1 MRAKR
6 RLRPRL
12 MMQAHVEQDD
22 SAVTQILQLPP
33 HEAALPRDGS
43 SLVTVQ
49 PSVDPR
55 LLGEILMSRG
65 ACGQD
70 AVDMALKVQEERGGL
85 IGDLLIQHNVI
96 GRMQLV
102 QALGSQ
108 LGIHVQETVDEAAI
122 DVSLVAHLSMTWAK
136 ENEVLPYVKNGR
148 ILHVLIANPMATGPI
163 DDLRVVFDGAQ
174 VEPILV
180 TPDVLNHAI
189 NHAFDRRARAD
200 QVVDDMEKGEAGV
213 ADVAMELEDAAKD
226 ILDEDD
232 EAPIIRLVNS
242 VLNQAAKEKVSDVH
256 IEPMEKYVLVR
267 FRKDGV
273 LREVVRTS
281 KKFQASITSRVKIMG
296 NLNIAEKRL
305 PQDGR
310 IRIKVAGR
318 DIDLRL
324 STIPTAHGERI
335 VMRLLDKGSTT
346 LDLKTLGM
354 RPDVVEAIDGL
365 VHRPNGILLCT
376 GPTGSGKTTT
386 LYSALMSINNP
397 DINILTIEDPV
408 EYQLEGIGQMQVN
421 PKIEFT
427 FARGLRATLRQDP
440 DVVLVGEI
448 RDLETAEIAVQ
459 AALTGHL
466 VLSTVHTND
475 ASSTYTRLI
484 DMGVEPFLLSSSIIG
499 ILAQR
504 LCRRLCNDCKVPHI
518 LTDLEL
524 EQLGLTRDDPEL
536 QQAKVFGAK
545 GCPQCGM
552 SGYAGRMG
560 LHELLTPTEEIKR
573 LVVQKLD
580 AGAIKRAAVAMGMR
594 TLLAD
599 GAYKIM
605 QGRTTVEEV
614 MRIANQDQED

>member
-1 MRAKR
+1 MVDA
-6 RLRPRL
+6 RPIGEL
-12 MMQAHVEQDD
+12 LVDAGVCTAEAVE
-22 SAVTQILQLPP
+22 S
-33 HEAALPRDGS
+33 
-43 SLVTVQ
+43 
-49 PSVDPR
+49 
-55 LLGEILMSRG
+55 
-65 ACGQD
+65 
-70 AVDMALKVQEERGGL
+70 ALKTQAERGGWT
-85 IGDLLIQHNVI
+85 GELLLQQGSIT
-96 GRMQLV
+96 RMQLV
-102 QALGSQ
+102 HALGQQ
-108 LGIHVQETVDEAAI
+108 LGLAVHEKIDDTI
-122 DVSLVAHLSMTWAK
+122 LDVSLVANLSMGYAR
-136 ENEVLPYVKNGR
+136 EAEVLPIRMHEG
-148 ILHVLIANPMATGPI
+148 VLEVAVANPLALDPL
-163 DDLRVVFDGAQ
+163 DDLRVMFKGVR

-180 TPDVLNHAI
+180 APDVLTTAI
-189 NHAFDRRARAD
+189 NTAFDRRARAD
-200 QVVDDMEKGEAGV
+200 QVVDDMERGDDGV
-213 ADVAMELEDAAKD
+213 ADIAMELEDAAKD

-242 VLNQAAKEKVSDVH
+242 VLNQAAKERVSDVH

-267 FRKDGV
+267 FRRDGV
-273 LREVVRTS
+273 LKEVVRTS

-296 NLNIAEKRL
+296 GLNIAEKRL

-335 VMRLLDKGSTT
+335 VMRLLDKTSTT

-354 RPDVVEAIDGL
+354 RPDVVDAMAEL
-365 VHRPNGILLCT
+365 VHKPNGIILCT

-386 LYSALMSINNP
+386 LYSALMSINKP

-421 PKIEFT
+421 PKIGFT
-427 FARGLRATLRQDP
+427 FAGGLRATLRQDP

-475 ASSTYTRLI
+475 AASTFTRLV

-504 LCRRLCNDCKVPHI
+504 LCRVLCRDCKVPHQP
-518 LTDLEL
+518 TALEI
-524 EQLGLTRDDPEL
+524 EQLGMQPDDPRL
-536 QQAKVFGAK
+536 KTATFFAAK
-545 GCPQCGM
+545 GCPQCSM

-560 LHELLTPTEEIKR
+560 LHELLIPNEEVKR
-573 LVVQKLD
+573 LVVSKND
-580 AGAIKRAAVAMGMR
+580 AGAIKRCAVANGMQ
-594 TLLAD
+594 TLLGD
-599 GAYKIM
+599 GAWKCM
-605 QGRTTVEEV
+605 AGRTTVEEV
-614 MRIANQDQED
+614 MRIANADLEE

>member
-1 MRAKR
+1 MTLEATT
-6 RLRPRL
+6 
-12 MMQAHVEQDD
+12 MM
-22 SAVTQILQLPP
+22 SIPLPP
-33 HEAALPRDGS
+33 QSPAPTQRPAVAP
-43 SLVTVQ
+43 Q
-49 PSVDPR
+49 IDPR
-55 LLGEILMSRG
+55 ALGEILVGRG
-65 ACGQD
+65 WCTVE
-70 AVDMALKVQEERGGL
+70 AVESALKVQGERGGL
-85 IGDLLIQHNVI
+85 IGELLIQHLAI
-96 GRMQLV
+96 TRLQLM

-108 LGIHVQETVDEAAI
+108 LGMTVQDSIDEANI
-122 DVSLVAHLSMTWAK
+122 DVSLVAPLAMGWAK
-136 ENEVLPYVKNGR
+136 ESGLLPSHKLNGVLTV
-148 ILHVLIANPMATGPI
+148 ATSNPMATSAL
-163 DDLRVVFDGAQ
+163 DDLRVLFGGVQ
-174 VEPILV
+174 VEPVLV

-189 NHAFDRRARAD
+189 NFAFDRRARAD
-200 QVVDDMEKGEAGV
+200 QVLDDMEKTDSGV
-213 ADVAMELEDAAKD
+213 ADIAMELEDAAKD

-242 VLNQAAKEKVSDVH
+242 VLTQAAKERVSDVH

-354 RPDVVEAIDGL
+354 REDVVEAINQL

-421 PKIEFT
+421 PKIDFT

-475 ASSTYTRLI
+475 AASTYTRMV

-504 LCRRLCNDCKVPHI
+504 LCRVLCRDCRQPHI
-518 LTDLEL
+518 PTDLEL
-524 EQLGLTRDDPEL
+524 EQLGIARTDPRL
-536 QQAKVFGAK
+536 ATATIYSAK

-552 SGYAGRMG
+552 TGYAGRMG
-560 LHELLTPTEEIKR
+560 LHELLIPNEEIKR
-573 LVVQKLD
+573 LIVAKND
-580 AGAIKRAAVAMGMR
+580 AGTIKRAAVASGMQ
-594 TLLAD
+594 TLLND
-599 GAYKIM
+599 GAYKVLR
-605 QGRTTVEEV
+605 GSTTVEEV

>member
-1 MRAKR
+1 M
-6 RLRPRL
+6 
-12 MMQAHVEQDD
+12 
-22 SAVTQILQLPP
+22 
-33 HEAALPRDGS
+33 
-43 SLVTVQ
+43 
-49 PSVDPR
+49 VDPR
-55 LLGEILMSRG
+55 TIGEILL
-65 ACGQD
+65 D
-70 AVDMALKVQEERGGL
+70 AGICSADAIESALRTQEERGGL
-85 IGDLLIQHNVI
+85 SGEI
-96 GRMQLV
+96 LV
-102 QALGSQ
+102 QQGSVTRLQLITALGQ
-108 LGIHVQETVDEAAI
+108 QFGLAVQEKIDDSTL
-122 DVSLVAHLSMTWAK
+122 DVSLVATITMGYAR
-136 ENEVLPYVKNGR
+136 EAEVLPIRKIDG
-148 ILHVLIANPMATGPI
+148 VLEVAVANPLALDAL
-163 DDLRVVFDGAQ
+163 DDLRVMFGGMRVQ
-174 VEPILV
+174 PLLV
-180 TPDVLNHAI
+180 TTDVLQAAI
-189 NHAFDRRARAD
+189 NTAFDRRARAD
-200 QVVDDMEKGEAGV
+200 QVVDDMEKGDDGV
-213 ADVAMELEDAAKD
+213 ADIAMELEDAAKD

-242 VLNQAAKEKVSDVH
+242 VLNQAAKERVSDVH

-267 FRKDGV
+267 FRRDGV
-273 LREVVRTS
+273 LKEVVRTS

-296 NLNIAEKRL
+296 GLNIAEKRL

-354 RPDVVEAIDGL
+354 RDDVVTAIQEL
-365 VHRPNGILLCT
+365 VHKPNGILLCT

-386 LYSALMSINNP
+386 LYSALMSINKP

-421 PKIEFT
+421 PKIGFT
-427 FARGLRATLRQDP
+427 FASGLRATLRQDP

-475 ASSTYTRLI
+475 AASTFTRLV

-504 LCRRLCNDCKVPHI
+504 LCRVLCRDCKVPH
-518 LTDLEL
+518 TPTALEI
-524 EQLGLTRDDPEL
+524 EQLGLDKSDPRL
-536 QQAKVFGAK
+536 ATATFFSAK
-545 GCPQCGM
+545 GCPQCSM

-560 LHELLTPTEEIKR
+560 LHELLVPNEDVKR
-573 LVVQKLD
+573 LVVSKND
-580 AGAIKRAAVAMGMR
+580 AGAIKRGAVANGML
-594 TLLAD
+594 TLLHD
-599 GAYKIM
+599 GAYKCM
-605 QGRTTVEEV
+605 LGRTTVEEV
-614 MRIANQDQED
+614 MRIANADVEE